1 MNFGELVKRGLDREK
16 RNIVMKDIKV
26 FKRYTENDRHNHI
39 VHRDEDY
46 EVYLFLQGDVTFSI
60 DGRLY
65 SLEPNDLLLISNCE
79 LHQVIVNS
87 DRPYE
92 RIYLNFD
99 KEYFSLFSGEDYALE
114 APFNNEI
121 GIAKKNN
128 KIGHQIV
135 LKYGL
140 DKMMEKMYELSQE
153 GTPQSRVLRIAQM
166 LEILVTIN
174 LASQESS
181 LQEESAGGKTGS
193 NEKIDDIIQ
202 YISKHLDE
210 RITLDDLVKRFY
222 ISKYYLCHE
231 FRRITGVSC
240 QEYIRYKKIQKAR
253 MMLLAGQPLG
263 DVWFQLGFENYS
275 TFYRAFKQISEVS
288 PSEFIK
294 RKGKS

>member
-1 MNFGELVKRGLDREK
+1 
-16 RNIVMKDIKV
+16 MKDIEV
-26 FKRYTENDRHNHI
+26 HKRYTENDRRNHI
-39 VHRDEDY
+39 VHTDEDY
-46 EVYLFLQGDVTFSI
+46 EVYLFLRGDVTFSI

-153 GTPQSRVLRIAQM
+153 GTPQSRVLRISLM
-166 LEILVTIN
+166 LEILVA
-174 LASQESS
+174 LGQASQESS
-181 LQEESAGGKTGS
+181 LLEESPGGKSGA

-202 YISKHLDE
+202 YISNHLDE

-253 MMLLAGQPLG
+253 MMLLAEQPLG

-288 PSEFIK
+288 PSEFVK

>member
-1 MNFGELVKRGLDREK
+1 
-16 RNIVMKDIKV
+16 MKDIEV
-26 FKRYTENDRHNHI
+26 HKRYTENDRRNHI
-39 VHRDEDY
+39 VHTDEDY
-46 EVYLFLQGDVTFSI
+46 EVYLFLRGDVTFSI

-153 GTPQSRVLRIAQM
+153 RTPQSRVLRISLM
-166 LEILVTIN
+166 LEILVA
-174 LASQESS
+174 LGQASQESS
-181 LQEESAGGKTGS
+181 LLEESPGGKSGA

-202 YISKHLDE
+202 YISNHLDE

-253 MMLLAGQPLG
+253 MMLQAGQPLG

-288 PSEFIK
+288 PSEFVK